1 MEGGFSTIGVFT
13 DKQPIH
19 SIEFLGI
26 NFVFKFPQLG
36 PTILGV
42 DINLNNDIE
51 IFGASKEYPW
61 TLGNCYQNIPRTS
74 QHCRGMSIVDKPSR
88 NTK

>member
-19 SIEFLGI
+19 TIIFFWI
-26 NFVFKFPQLG
+26 NFVFKLPQLG

-51 IFGASKEYPW
+51 ILGASSLFHFQKI
-61 TLGNCYQNIPRTS
+61 IP
-74 QHCRGMSIVDKPSR
+74 HG
-88 NTK
+88 